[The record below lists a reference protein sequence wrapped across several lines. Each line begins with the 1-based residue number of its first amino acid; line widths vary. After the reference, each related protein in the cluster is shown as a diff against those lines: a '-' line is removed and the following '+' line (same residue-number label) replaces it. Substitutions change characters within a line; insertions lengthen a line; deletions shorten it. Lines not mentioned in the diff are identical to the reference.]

1 MAASPPTVSAGA
13 GLNVA
18 WSPGSL
24 DDRDAAAA
32 RARTDVATI
41 SILQQRTAETLDVDL
56 DSAFAVLRGC
66 AGTEQRLLSDAAA
79 AIIRRERPVPGVDA
93 VSARCA
99 AR

>member
-1 MAASPPTVSAGA
+1 MSAGT
-13 GLNVA
+13 GLSVS
-18 WSPGSL
+18 WSPESL

-56 DSAFAVLRGC
+56 DSAFAVLRRCTRTG
-66 AGTEQRLLSDAAA
+66 QRLLSDAAA
-79 AIIRRERPVPGVDA
+79 AIVRRELPVPGVDA
-93 VSARCA
+93 VSARRA